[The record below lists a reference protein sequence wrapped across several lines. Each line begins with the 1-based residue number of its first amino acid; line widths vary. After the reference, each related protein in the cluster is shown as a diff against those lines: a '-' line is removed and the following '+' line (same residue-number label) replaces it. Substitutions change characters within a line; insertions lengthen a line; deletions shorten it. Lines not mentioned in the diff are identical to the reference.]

1 MTNKG
6 VAEPSYRK
14 RVGYQAG
21 LLGGFATLAAAFLA
35 VGNVS
40 TRATIAQRQAED
52 IRASLSQV
60 IPDRVHDNNLLQDT
74 ATLQHAG
81 QTVLVYRATQKG
93 KVTAVAYPISG
104 KGYSG
109 EISLMLGVSAEAEI
123 LGVRVLSHTETPGLG
138 DKIEA
143 KKDDWIFSFNG
154 LSYEETQN
162 PQWGVKKDG
171 GRFDQFSG
179 ATITPRAV
187 VKTVKQGLQFFHEHQ
202 KQLLTVSAESHVKN
216 NRETTEQSNE

>member
-1 MTNKG
+1 MSKG

-35 VGNVS
+35 VGDVS

-74 ATLQHAG
+74 LTLQHEGKA
-81 QTVLVYRATQKG
+81 VLVYRATQKG

-109 EISLMLGVSAEAEI
+109 EISLMLGLSAEADI

-138 DKIEA
+138 DKIEE

-154 LSYEETQN
+154 LSYADSEDAN
-162 PQWGVKKDG
+162 WGVKKDG

-187 VKTVKQGLQFFHEHQ
+187 VKAVKLGLQFFHDHQ
-202 KQLLTVSAESHVKN
+202 QQLLAVSEVSDLK
-216 NRETTEQSNE
+216 ESNESKEAKK

>member
-1 MTNKG
+1 MTDSTTKTG
-6 VAEPSYRK
+6 VIEPSYRQ
-14 RVGYQAG
+14 RVGYQAA

-35 VGNVS
+35 IGDVS
-40 TRATIAQRQAED
+40 TRATITQRLAD
-52 IRASLSQV
+52 DVRASLSQV
-60 IPDRVHDNNLLQDT
+60 IPDKLHDNNLLQDPI
-74 ATLQHAG
+74 TLQHDG
-81 QTVLVYRATQKG
+81 QPVLVYRALQKG

-104 KGYSG
+104 RGYSG
-109 EISLMLGVSAEAEI
+109 EISLMLGVSAKADI

-138 DKIEA
+138 DKIEE

-154 LSYEETQN
+154 LSYEESQN

-187 VKTVKQGLQFFHEHQ
+187 VKAVKLGMQFFHAHQ
-202 KQLLTVSAESHVKN
+202 EQLLAVSSQDIKP
-216 NRETTEQSNE
+216 EQSNER

>member
-35 VGNVS
+35 VGDVS
-40 TRATIAQRQAED
+40 TRATIAQRLAD
-52 IRASLSQV
+52 DVRASLSQV

-74 ATLQHAG
+74 VTLQHDG
-81 QTVLVYRATQKG
+81 QPVQVYRGTQKG
-93 KVTAVAYPISG
+93 QVTAVAYPISG

-109 EISLMLGVSAEAEI
+109 EISLMLGVSATADI

-138 DKIEA
+138 DKIEE

-154 LSYEETQN
+154 LSYEQTQN

-187 VKTVKQGLQFFHEHQ
+187 VKAVKLGMQFFHEHQ
-202 KQLLTVSAESHVKN
+202 QQLLAVRDGSDNNGESK
-216 NRETTEQSNE
+216 